1 MEIRQGNLEGNLK
14 EISGV
19 QVAEASP
26 EVLRNRGNGRLKRQR
41 APARSQD
48 EQATGRVRQG

>member
-1 MEIRQGNLEGNLK
+1 METRQGNLEGNPK

-26 EVLRNRGNGRLKRQR
+26 EMLRNRGNGRLKRHLR
-41 APARSQD
+41 R
-48 EQATGRVRQG
+48 